1 MQRYIFL
8 AASDSQPVGYGVM
21 AAWAPNDLPNVEPG
35 VKPRSE
41 LDFKLEGGARLD
53 QNFSLHKRQSQSQK
67 QSQDKPLYESVDEDI
82 AAPHDWQQVPE
93 VEQVLPGT
101 DWQDFTP
108 SPLPAFAP
116 EILSFLAHL
125 SQRLIQAG
133 TQQPDLAALGFLL
146 RPAQLAAQQ
155 QRLGNNHALGL
166 VFHLVPSNVPVV
178 AFYSWAIALL
188 LGNAN
193 VVRLSSKRSE
203 TQQQILA
210 IVQQLLTQRRWQDI
224 ARRNRFIRYRHS
236 DDSANDS
243 TTSHDEVTAW
253 FSARCRL
260 RVIWGGDNTVG
271 AVRAVPLAP
280 RAAELV
286 FADRQSIA
294 VLDSRWLRL
303 CCSAQLAAIAAG
315 LQQDCCRFNQQAC
328 SSPTG
333 FIWLGQPEPELRKQ
347 LLQMIFAPFAH
358 DAAAVMQR
366 LVGLQQYLCLS
377 AAPIHVEQLAGV
389 NIVQPGNGP
398 LLQHAGGGVIA
409 EWVLDDAQC
418 LLDMPWD
425 IQTCVLAGDAS
436 LRQLLLAQCGR
447 LQLDRVVRPG
457 QALALDWY
465 WDGMDLPARFSR
477 SARQG

>member
-280 RAAELV
+280 VQLNWCLPIGN
-286 FADRQSIA
+286 QS
-294 VLDSRWLRL
+294 L
-303 CCSAQLAAIAAG
+303 C
-315 LQQDCCRFNQQAC
+315 
-328 SSPTG
+328 
-333 FIWLGQPEPELRKQ
+333 
-347 LLQMIFAPFAH
+347 
-358 DAAAVMQR
+358 
-366 LVGLQQYLCLS
+366 
-377 AAPIHVEQLAGV
+377 
-389 NIVQPGNGP
+389 
-398 LLQHAGGGVIA
+398 
-409 EWVLDDAQC
+409 
-418 LLDMPWD
+418 
-425 IQTCVLAGDAS
+425 
-436 LRQLLLAQCGR
+436 
-447 LQLDRVVRPG
+447 
-457 QALALDWY
+457 
-465 WDGMDLPARFSR
+465 
-477 SARQG
+477 